1 MRKHKWF
8 EIDDTNM
15 IPLKLYFDEITSYK
29 IDLYSQERRNVW
41 AEQDYFVTEVTPF
54 WLLKVMNSLG
64 DPNNVEK
71 VSTSG

>member
-1 MRKHKWF
+1 
-8 EIDDTNM
+8 M
-15 IPLKLYFDEITSYK
+15 IPLKLYFDEITAYK
-29 IDLYSQERRNVW
+29 IDLYSQERRNVC
-41 AEQDYFVTEVTPF
+41 AEQDYFVTEVRPF